1 MNPLFLSDSES
12 IAFGYFTIVCA
23 QLLSYILTVCNPMDC
38 SPPRSS
44 IHGIFLARIMEWV
57 AMPSSRDLPHLGI
70 KSASLALQADSLS
83 PATKEAQY
91 GSHLWLLNA

>member
-44 IHGIFLARIMEWV
+44 IHGISQARILEWD
-57 AMPSSRDLPHLGI
+57 AISFSRGSSQPRDGTHVSSTGRRILYH
-70 KSASLALQADSLS
+70 
-83 PATKEAQY
+83 
-91 GSHLWLLNA
+91 

>member
-44 IHGIFLARIMEWV
+44 IHGISQARILEWG
-57 AMPSSRDLPHLGI
+57 AISFSRGSSQPRDGTHVSNTGRRILYH
-70 KSASLALQADSLS
+70 
-83 PATKEAQY
+83 
-91 GSHLWLLNA
+91 

>member
-1 MNPLFLSDSES
+1 MSLCYSMDRGPLGFS
-12 IAFGYFTIVCA
+12 V
-23 QLLSYILTVCNPMDC
+23 
-38 SPPRSS
+38 
-44 IHGIFLARIMEWV
+44 HGIFLARIMEWV